1 MLSFGAVYYIEQGG
15 LRGGGWGGGSNLLS
29 VIKFLRG
36 DESFRSL
43 VLIVNVE

>member
-1 MLSFGAVYYIEQGG
+1 MLSFSTVYYIEQGG
-15 LRGGGWGGGSNLLS
+15 LGGGGGSNLLS